1 MRCLISC
8 ITENNPLCCF
18 QHTSEKNISPRTLQ
32 VQRSQRIYNS
42 KEPTGLVTEGDL
54 LYESG
59 DGFTLQINQGK
70 KEEKKKNQCGEKKGI
85 YIQFL

>member
-1 MRCLISC
+1 M
-8 ITENNPLCCF
+8 
-18 QHTSEKNISPRTLQ
+18 
-32 VQRSQRIYNS
+32 
-42 KEPTGLVTEGDL
+42 VTEGDL

-59 DGFTLQINQGK
+59 DGFTLQINQGE

>member
-1 MRCLISC
+1 M
-8 ITENNPLCCF
+8 
-18 QHTSEKNISPRTLQ
+18 
-32 VQRSQRIYNS
+32 QRSQRIYNS

-59 DGFTLQINQGK
+59 DGFTLQIKQEK
-70 KEEKKKNQCGEKKGI
+70 KEEKKKQWGEKKGI